1 MLRPLLPALLLLA
14 GRVADPSGAPAA
26 GIEVWDLTSGHG
38 PQRLAVTGADGRFVL
53 PEMQSDL
60 FVELCGPGFLT
71 QGVIARRGG
80 EPIRVVL
87 EPAARVAGRVLD
99 AVTGNPVAGANVW
112 GRQLTDSG
120 ARCSYFADGVCP
132 RDRSARTTRTG
143 PDGSFLVDH
152 FEPGL
157 YRLHVEAPG
166 YLKAPPF
173 HLKLAA
179 GEARVPDVLVERGA
193 VLRGRV
199 LGSDGKPRGEVR
211 LFASSGR
218 SNHNDVKS
226 DADGRYV
233 LTGIEPGLVWVQLH
247 PPGLDYTQQSV
258 EVGPGENEADFR
270 LSAHTAHEL
279 RGRVVDAAGRPVG
292 DARVRWEER
301 GGGGAGDTWSA
312 ADGAFSL
319 PSGDGIHELSAEAAG
334 YAPGRL
340 ERPVVVRG
348 APVEGLEI
356 RLADAAT
363 LRGRVLGADPEQRR
377 QGVEAYQRGVYRRAE
392 LDAEDRFT
400 LTGLGPGLWRLRAG
414 APGLGGEAE
423 VRIAPGERE
432 VDFDLEVHP
441 LVEIQGR
448 VLAPDGTPQAYAG
461 VQARALGQPRPFW
474 SHGAGKDGTFAFRV
488 PPGSYIL
495 TASWEG
501 LASVTAEEPLE
512 VGEAPVAGIELRLR
526 EAVPLRGRI
535 VGLAA
540 EELID
545 VEVLARQGEIEHRTR
560 VDPAAEFELSDLGP
574 GPWELTARLRREGGV
589 RIARARAVVGEA
601 GTAEPAEIVFPA
613 GPPLT
618 LRGQVAGEAAAGL
631 WIDLRQEGDAD
642 DERLTSTL
650 TDEAGGFVFAG
661 LGAGRYVLAVRDPIY
676 NEILGEAVVP
686 LERDRAV
693 RIVTP

>member
-1 MLRPLLPALLLLA
+1 MLRSLVPALLLLA
-14 GRVADPSGAPAA
+14 GRVTDPLGAPAA
-26 GIEVWDLTSGHG
+26 GIEVWDLTAGHG

-53 PEMQSDL
+53 PEMQSDV

-99 AVTGNPVAGANVW
+99 AVTGSPVAGANVW

-120 ARCSYFADGVCP
+120 VRCAFSGDGVCP

-199 LGSDGKPRGEVR
+199 LGSDGKPLGEVR

-233 LTGIEPGLVWVQLH
+233 LTGLEPGLVWVHLQ
-247 PPGLDYTQQSV
+247 PPELDYAQRSV
-258 EVGPGENEADFR
+258 EVGPGENEADFH

-301 GGGGAGDTWSA
+301 GGGGAGETRSA
-312 ADGAFSL
+312 ADGAFAL

-377 QGVEAYQRGVYRRAE
+377 QGVEAYQRGVYRQAE

-414 APGLGGEAE
+414 ATGVGAEAE

-441 LVEIQGR
+441 MVEIQGR

-461 VQARALGQPRPFW
+461 VQARALGQPRPLW
-474 SHGAGKDGTFAFRV
+474 GHGAGKDGTFAFRV
-488 PPGSYIL
+488 HPGSYIL

-512 VGEAPVAGIELRLR
+512 VGEAPVAGIELRLG
-526 EAVPLRGRI
+526 EAVPLHGRI
-535 VGLAA
+535 VGLSV

-560 VDPAAEFELSDLGP
+560 VDPAAEFELSDVGP

-589 RIARARAVVGEA
+589 RIARARIGVGEA
-601 GTAEPAEIVFPA
+601 GAAEPAEIVFPA

-618 LRGQVAGEAAAGL
+618 LRGQVADEAAAGL
-631 WIDLRQEGDAD
+631 WIDLRQEGDAA
-642 DERLTSTL
+642 DERLISTL

-661 LGAGRYVLAVRDPIY
+661 LGAGRYVLAVRDSIGYRRSSLKAMP
-676 NEILGEAVVP
+676 GP
-686 LERDRAV
+686 RPW
-693 RIVTP
+693 T